1 MIITVDGNN
10 YFEDDSVGHWYFIM
24 FADVVRLIEI
34 NAIVTKIN
42 DKETEQEKASTIPII
57 NQHRGIFYP
66 SYPSLSICIS

>member
-1 MIITVDGNN
+1 
-10 YFEDDSVGHWYFIM
+10 M